1 MSISKYFLELQVITQ
16 LYHWNTKSY
25 PRHVASGQ
33 LYNNLVTLVD
43 KFMETYMGKYGREK
57 NIESELNCMILNDQE
72 IIEYYKYSRNYLENT
87 LSSRFKNDTDLINIK
102 DEILQN
108 INTTLYL
115 FTLN

>member
-1 MSISKYFLELQVITQ
+1 MSISKYFLEFQVVIQ

-33 LYNNLVTLVD
+33 LYTTLVTLVD
-43 KFMETYMGKYGREK
+43 KFMETYMGKYGRE
-57 NIESELNCMILNDQE
+57 NNVNGEIDYVVLNDKE
-72 IIEYYKYSRNYLENT
+72 IIEYIKYFKNYLEST
-87 LSSRFKNDTDLINIK
+87 ISGKFKNDTDLINLK
-102 DEILQN
+102 DEMLQN